1 MTLPPQKNGLKVDN
15 SRADNDR
22 IPGEVKQIFKY
33 NDLIFAPAGDRM
45 IYSDVRLG
53 SLIPWAY
60 PPANEIRTGAEIT
73 FCAEL
78 REVLL
83 FGGRGRLSRL
93 TGTDEYNFNIDTLS
107 HRGPLDGYSWN
118 RLTDVLAYIGEGGFF
133 VTDASSVKSL
143 SEPTLNR
150 VFKDRKLLT
159 GSVVFLQ
166 DGDILFD
173 FKTPTDRFQYK
184 LEDSAWARWTDI
196 NIVQAATI
204 IEKVSD
210 VDQATLVLLAD
221 GTGQLKELNWNST
234 EGADAADWHWES
246 NIISGLSEGVANRFK
261 RFRELEWTGQADGD
275 VTLEVFD
282 ANDLATALSTV
293 EFDSRDSL
301 RPVRVPINRK
311 MRRMIFRVSGTGTVK
326 IQGLRLEMQV

>member
-1 MTLPPQKNGLKVDN
+1 M
-15 SRADNDR
+15 
-22 IPGEVKQIFKY
+22 
-33 NDLIFAPAGDRM
+33 
-45 IYSDVRLG
+45 
-53 SLIPWAY
+53 PWAY
-60 PPANEIRTGAEIT
+60 PAVNEIRTGEQIT

-133 VTDASSVKSL
+133 VTDASSVQSL

-150 VFKDRKLLT
+150 IFKDRKLLT

-184 LEDSAWARWTDI
+184 LEDSAWARWTGIDI
-196 NIVQAATI
+196 IQAATI

-210 VDQATLVLLAD
+210 VDQATLVLIAD

-234 EGADAADWHWES
+234 EGVDDADWHFES
-246 NIISGLSEGVANRFK
+246 NIISGLSEGIANKFK
-261 RFRELEWTGQADGD
+261 RFRELEWTGQADSD
-275 VTLEVFD
+275 VTLEVFNAD
-282 ANDLATALSTV
+282 DLVTALSTID
-293 EFDSRDSL
+293 FDSRDSL

-311 MRRMIFRVSGTGTVK
+311 MRRMVFRVSGTGTVK
-326 IQGLRLEMQV
+326 LQGLRLEMQV